1 MTPVDQRLDPALL
14 FQQETLYLYRLTKA
28 KYVTLSGIGAALAP
42 GRWNAAGEEAIYTSS
57 QQAGTVLECLV
68 HTPKNKIPS
77 DLALVTLKLTGM
89 WRFRAGTEDTYAYE
103 DARFTALASLKEAQT
118 AASTLLHLVTRSFA
132 VAVPSVIVPIW
143 NVVLYPARPGFWKH
157 VAIETVEPF
166 TYDPRLFPAAAE
178 TQL

>member
-1 MTPVDQRLDPALL
+1 MTPVDQRLDPAVL
-14 FQQETLYLYRLTKA
+14 FHHETLHLYRLTKA

-68 HTPKNKIPS
+68 HTPKEKLPS

-89 WRFRAGTEDTYAYE
+89 WRFHASTESAYAYE
-103 DARFTALASLKEAQT
+103 TAQLSALASLREART
-118 AASTLLHLVTRSFA
+118 AASTPLHPVTRSFA

-157 VAIETVEPF
+157 VAIENVEPF
-166 TYDPRLFPAAAE
+166 TYDPRLFPATAE
-178 TQL
+178 AMF